1 MNVAGR
7 GISPYVIV
15 LLITLFLFYEISSQ
29 LDFVAPAGRPGPD
42 IWPRLVLL
50 LAALVCVYEIVRRLV
65 TSPEP
70 VTQASSSE
78 ELIVEGPGEE
88 TGTSEKVLPKYPGL
102 VVAGVLL
109 SVGYVAL
116 LGTMGFFLC
125 TTLFLAAFML
135 LGGYRRFVTIAVS
148 SVVGGLVFMFTFMKV
163 VYVSLPLG
171 VEPFSQVSLALM
183 RLMNI
188 R

>member
-1 MNVAGR
+1 MKVAGR
-7 GISPYVIV
+7 GIGPYVIV
-15 LLITLFLFYEISSQ
+15 LLITLFLLYEISSQ
-29 LDFVAPAGRPGPD
+29 LEFVAPAGRPGPD

-65 TSPEP
+65 
-70 VTQASSSE
+70 ASRE
-78 ELIVEGPGEE
+78 RIVPGPPAEQLVEGSGED
-88 TGTSEKVLPKYPGL
+88 TGADEKASPKYPVL
-102 VVAGVLL
+102 VVAGVAL
-109 SVGYVAL
+109 SVAYVAL

-135 LGGYRRFVTIAVS
+135 LGGYRRFATIAVS